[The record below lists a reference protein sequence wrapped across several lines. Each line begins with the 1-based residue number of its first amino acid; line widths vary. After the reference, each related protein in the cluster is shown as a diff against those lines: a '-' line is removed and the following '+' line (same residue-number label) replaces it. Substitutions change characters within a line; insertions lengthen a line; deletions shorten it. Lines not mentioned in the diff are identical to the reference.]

1 MRQSDS
7 VTLLVKFSSVIMIIT
22 AESLGLKFE
31 VSQGSV
37 IASWA
42 KELVGIKFNIWLT
55 SSSYW

>member
-7 VTLLVKFSSVIMIIT
+7 VTLLVKFSSVIIT

-31 VSQGSV
+31 VSQGSA